1 MGKTFRVAALFA
13 VYSGVGFGG
22 DYAMGLL
29 AQEDAVGKIEVE
41 YVTGD
46 VEIEVEEDFLV
57 AEWNETNGKI
67 SPDGRWIAYQSD
79 ESGENRVYVHSFP
92 VITGRQ
98 SVSPGLGEVTEYVLI
113 VSDGSGSIEVEDI
126 GGDFVVD
133 QDGGGDIRCSDVS
146 GQVELPDDRR
156 IPDEQRRRR
165 RRRHP
170 CR

>member
-13 VYSGVGFGG
+13 VYSGIGFGG

-29 AQEDAVGKIEVE
+29 AQEDAVGKIEV
-41 YVTGD
+41 D
-46 VEIEVEEDFLV
+46 VRPVEVEE
-57 AEWNETNGKI
+57 
-67 SPDGRWIAYQSD
+67 
-79 ESGENRVYVHSFP
+79 
-92 VITGRQ
+92 
-98 SVSPGLGEVTEYVLI
+98 VTEDVLI
-113 VSDGSGSIEVEDI
+113 ESDGSGSIEVEDI

-133 QDGGGDIRCSDVS
+133 QDGSGDIRCSDVS

-165 RRRHP
+165 RRRRP

>member
-13 VYSGVGFGG
+13 VYSGIGFGG

-46 VEIEVEEDFLV
+46 VEIEVEE
-57 AEWNETNGKI
+57 
-67 SPDGRWIAYQSD
+67 
-79 ESGENRVYVHSFP
+79 
-92 VITGRQ
+92 
-98 SVSPGLGEVTEYVLI
+98 VTEYVLI

-133 QDGGGDIRCSDVS
+133 QDGSGNIRCSDVS